1 MKVHEYNI
9 GTPMWSSQSIGLSES
24 RINRHQILDV
34 SILHKDAYGNRT
46 FPDKYRVTKKF
57 AEKYPKRT
65 FKNMRDL
72 SFFCF
77 PTNLPV
83 LSYLFYMLLELS
95 PAKLFQNAFKPI
107 KINAG

>member
-46 FPDKYRVTKKF
+46 FPDKYRITKKF
-57 AEKYPKRT
+57 AEKYPKRM
-65 FKNMRDL
+65 FRNMREQMYVIPIDD
-72 SFFCF
+72 
-77 PTNLPV
+77 LPV
-83 LSYLFYMLLELS
+83 S
-95 PAKLFQNAFKPI
+95 PEEDT
-107 KINAG
+107 

>member
-46 FPDKYRVTKKF
+46 FPDKYRITKKF
-57 AEKYPKRT
+57 AEKYPKRM
-65 FKNMRDL
+65 FRNMREQMYVIPINDL
-72 SFFCF
+72 
-77 PTNLPV
+77 PI
-83 LSYLFYMLLELS
+83 S
-95 PAKLFQNAFKPI
+95 PEEDT
-107 KINAG
+107 

>member
-46 FPDKYRVTKKF
+46 FPDKYRITKKF
-57 AEKYPKRT
+57 AEKYPKRI
-65 FKNMRDL
+65 FKNMREQMYVIPINDL
-72 SFFCF
+72 
-77 PTNLPV
+77 PI
-83 LSYLFYMLLELS
+83 S
-95 PAKLFQNAFKPI
+95 PEEDT
-107 KINAG
+107 

>member
-46 FPDKYRVTKKF
+46 FPDKYRITKKF
-57 AEKYPKRT
+57 AEKYPKRM
-65 FKNMRDL
+65 FRNMREQMYVIPIED
-72 SFFCF
+72 
-77 PTNLPV
+77 LPV
-83 LSYLFYMLLELS
+83 S
-95 PAKLFQNAFKPI
+95 PEEDT
-107 KINAG
+107 

>member
-46 FPDKYRVTKKF
+46 FPDKYRITKKF
-57 AEKYPKRT
+57 AEKYPKRI
-65 FKNMRDL
+65 FKNMREQMYVIPIDD
-72 SFFCF
+72 
-77 PTNLPV
+77 LPV
-83 LSYLFYMLLELS
+83 S
-95 PAKLFQNAFKPI
+95 PEEDT
-107 KINAG
+107 

>member
-46 FPDKYRVTKKF
+46 FPDKYRITKKF
-57 AEKYPKRT
+57 AEKYPKRM
-65 FKNMRDL
+65 FKNMREQMYVIPINDL
-72 SFFCF
+72 
-77 PTNLPV
+77 PI
-83 LSYLFYMLLELS
+83 S
-95 PAKLFQNAFKPI
+95 PEEDT
-107 KINAG
+107 

>member
-57 AEKYPKRT
+57 AEKYPKRM
-65 FKNMRDL
+65 FKNMREQMYVIPINDL
-72 SFFCF
+72 
-77 PTNLPV
+77 PI
-83 LSYLFYMLLELS
+83 S
-95 PAKLFQNAFKPI
+95 PEEDT
-107 KINAG
+107 

>member
-46 FPDKYRVTKKF
+46 FPDKNRITKKF
-57 AEKYPKRT
+57 AEKYPKRM
-65 FKNMRDL
+65 FRNMREQMYVIPINDL
-72 SFFCF
+72 
-77 PTNLPV
+77 PI
-83 LSYLFYMLLELS
+83 S
-95 PAKLFQNAFKPI
+95 PEEDT
-107 KINAG
+107 